1 MVKIIADSC
10 SDLSPELIEKHLIGL
25 VPLDVLIGETNYK
38 DGVNLSTMQLF
49 DLVEQTGM
57 LPKTSAPPFASFQNA
72 FNHPGEIVFISIS
85 SKLSA
90 TYQSAVLARE
100 TLKRD
105 DIHIID
111 SLNLSTG
118 IGLLVIAAA
127 ELAEQGLTAAQIV
140 AQVNQ
145 LVPKVHSSFVVNTL
159 DYIYKGGR
167 CSAIEMLVGGIL
179 KIRPV
184 IEVRGDGTLGVRRKV
199 NGSRKKALL
208 AMVED
213 FSRDLTTLDTKRVFI
228 THTLT
233 DEATADAFFLK
244 SEIEKL
250 ASVDEIL
257 FTTAGAT
264 IASHCG
270 PETIGILYL
279 TK

>member
-10 SDLSPELIEKHLIGL
+10 SDLSPELIEKYQIGI

-38 DGVNLSTMQLF
+38 DGVTLSTSQLF
-49 DLVEQTGM
+49 ELVAQTGV
-57 LPKTSAPPFASFQNA
+57 LPKTSAPSFAAFQEA
-72 FNHPGEIVFISIS
+72 FNHPGEIAYISIG

-90 TYQSAVLARE
+90 TYQSALLARE
-100 TLKRD
+100 TLNRD

-127 ELAEQGLTAAQIV
+127 ELAAQGLTAPQIT
-140 AQVNQ
+140 AEITQ
-145 LVPKVHSSFVVNTL
+145 LVPKVHSSFVIDTL
-159 DYIYKGGR
+159 EYIYKGGR

-184 IEVRGDGTLGVRRKV
+184 IEVRSDGTLGVKRKV
-199 NGSRKKALL
+199 NGTRKKALL
-208 AMVED
+208 SMVED
-213 FSRDLTTLDTKRVFI
+213 FACDIDNLDKRRVFI

-233 DEATADAFFLK
+233 DEATADAYFLK
-244 SEIEKL
+244 SEIDKL
-250 ASVDEIL
+250 VSVEEIL

>member
-10 SDLSPELIEKHLIGL
+10 SDLSPELIEKYQIGI
-25 VPLDVLIGETNYK
+25 VPLDVLIGDTNYK
-38 DGVNLSTMQLF
+38 DGVNLSTRQLF
-49 DLVEQTGM
+49 ELVEKTGV
-57 LPKTSAPPFASFQNA
+57 LPKTSAPSFAAFQEA
-72 FNHPGEIVFISIS
+72 FSHPGEIVYISIS
-85 SKLSA
+85 SMLSA
-90 TYQSAVLARE
+90 TYQSAVLVRE

-118 IGLLVIAAA
+118 IGLLVITAA
-127 ELAEQGLTAAQIV
+127 ELSAKGLNAAQIV
-140 AQVNQ
+140 AEINQ
-145 LVPKVHSSFVVNTL
+145 LVSKVHSSFVIDTL
-159 DYIYKGGR
+159 EYIYKGGR

-184 IEVRGDGTLGVRRKV
+184 IEVRGDGTLGVKRKV
-199 NGSRKKALL
+199 NGTRKKALL
-208 AMVED
+208 SMVDD
-213 FSRDLTTLDTKRVFI
+213 FSRDIAALEKRRVFI

-233 DEATADAFFLK
+233 DEAATDAQFLK
-244 SEIEKL
+244 TEIEKHVN
-250 ASVDEIL
+250 VDEIL

>member
-10 SDLSPELIEKHLIGL
+10 SDLSPELVEKYKIDI
-25 VPLDVLIGETNYK
+25 VPLDVLIADTNYK
-38 DGVNLSTMQLF
+38 DGVNLSTKQLF
-49 DLVEQTGM
+49 KLVSETGV
-57 LPKTSAPPFASFQNA
+57 LPKTSAPSIATFQEH
-72 FNHPGEIVFISIS
+72 FSSPDEVVFISIS

-90 TYQSAVLARE
+90 TYQSALLARDAMDHG
-100 TLKRD
+100 K
-105 DIHIID
+105 IHVID

-127 ELAEQGLTAAQIV
+127 ELSARGLPAVQIV
-140 AQVNQ
+140 EEINQ
-145 LVPKVHSSFVVNTL
+145 LVPKVHSSFVVDTL
-159 DYIYKGGR
+159 DYMYKGGR
-167 CSAIEMLVGGIL
+167 CSAIELLVGGLL

-184 IEVRGDGTLGVRRKV
+184 IDVRGDGTLGVKRKV

-208 AMVED
+208 SMVED
-213 FSRDLTTLDTKRVFI
+213 LLHDLPNLDTRRIFI

-233 DEATADAFFLK
+233 DEAVADAYFLK
-244 SEIEKL
+244 TEIEK
-250 ASVDEIL
+250 AAQVDEIL

>member
-10 SDLSPELIEKHLIGL
+10 SDLSPELIEKYQIGI
-25 VPLDVLIGETNYK
+25 VPLDVLIGDTNYK
-38 DGVNLSTMQLF
+38 DGVNLSTRQLF
-49 DLVEQTGM
+49 ELVEKTGV
-57 LPKTSAPPFASFQNA
+57 LPKTSAPSFAAFQEA
-72 FNHPGEIVFISIS
+72 FSHPGEIVYVSIS
-85 SKLSA
+85 SMLSA
-90 TYQSAVLARE
+90 TYQSAVLVRE

-118 IGLLVIAAA
+118 IGLLVITAA
-127 ELAEQGLTAAQIV
+127 ELSAKGLNAAQIV
-140 AQVNQ
+140 AEINQ
-145 LVPKVHSSFVVNTL
+145 LVSKVHSSFVIDTL
-159 DYIYKGGR
+159 EYIYKGGR

-184 IEVRGDGTLGVRRKV
+184 IEVRGDGTLGVKRKV
-199 NGSRKKALL
+199 NGTRKKALL
-208 AMVED
+208 SMVDD
-213 FSRDLTTLDTKRVFI
+213 FSRDIAALEKRRVFI

-233 DEATADAFFLK
+233 DEAATDAQFLK
-244 SEIEKL
+244 TEIEKHVN
-250 ASVDEIL
+250 VDEIL

>member
-10 SDLSPELIEKHLIGL
+10 SDLSPELIEKYQIAI
-25 VPLDVLIGETNYK
+25 VPLDVLIGDTNYK
-38 DGVNLSTMQLF
+38 DGVNLSTRQLF
-49 DLVEQTGM
+49 ELVEKTGV
-57 LPKTSAPPFASFQNA
+57 LPKTSAPSFAAFQEA
-72 FNHPGEIVFISIS
+72 FSHPGEIVYISIS
-85 SKLSA
+85 SMLSA
-90 TYQSAVLARE
+90 TYQSAVLVRE

-118 IGLLVIAAA
+118 IGLLVITAA
-127 ELAEQGLTAAQIV
+127 ELSAKGLNAAQIV
-140 AQVNQ
+140 AEINQ
-145 LVPKVHSSFVVNTL
+145 LVSKVHSSFVIDTL
-159 DYIYKGGR
+159 EYIYKGGR

-184 IEVRGDGTLGVRRKV
+184 IEVRGDGTLGVKRKV
-199 NGSRKKALL
+199 NGTRKKALL
-208 AMVED
+208 SMVDD
-213 FSRDLTTLDTKRVFI
+213 FSRDIAALEKRRVFI

-233 DEATADAFFLK
+233 DEAAADAHFLK
-244 SEIEKL
+244 TEIEKHVN
-250 ASVDEIL
+250 VDEIL

>member
-10 SDLSPELIEKHLIGL
+10 SDLSPELIEKYQIGI
-25 VPLDVLIGETNYK
+25 VPLDVLIGDTNYK
-38 DGVNLSTMQLF
+38 DGVNLSTRQLF
-49 DLVEQTGM
+49 ELVEKTGV
-57 LPKTSAPPFASFQNA
+57 LPKTSAPSFAAFQEA
-72 FNHPGEIVFISIS
+72 FSHPGEIVYISIS
-85 SKLSA
+85 SMLSA
-90 TYQSAVLARE
+90 TYQSAVLVRE

-118 IGLLVIAAA
+118 IGLLVITAA
-127 ELAEQGLTAAQIV
+127 ELSAKGLNAAQIV
-140 AQVNQ
+140 AEINQ
-145 LVPKVHSSFVVNTL
+145 LVSKVHSSFVIDTL
-159 DYIYKGGR
+159 EYIYKGGR

-184 IEVRGDGTLGVRRKV
+184 IEVRGDGTLGVKRKV
-199 NGSRKKALL
+199 NGTRKKALL
-208 AMVED
+208 SMVDD
-213 FSRDLTTLDTKRVFI
+213 FSRDIAALEKRRVFI

-233 DEATADAFFLK
+233 DEAAADAHFLK
-244 SEIEKL
+244 TEIEKHVN
-250 ASVDEIL
+250 VDEIL